1 MKLLNIRIPNQR
13 FPTLIIQMYFL
24 MIAITFT
31 YLYYHKFIQEA
42 DFYSKLSPGG
52 LYAVANFESVKPI
65 QYRILLPF
73 IFKGLAMLHIIPDK
87 PLFFLIN
94 VTQAYLILLSFYFL
108 LNRHFQSKAM
118 NCWLAPVIIYP
129 MLWNLIIMN
138 GQFFYMDFGLLLF
151 MILGYY
157 FIVTR
162 HENWLLL
169 TFFFGY
175 LNHTAVT
182 YLVISY
188 LLFNY
193 DRLFRL
199 KTVFYAGAM
208 TAIFFAIPTVINLF
222 LPPSATGHFLIN
234 NFPRNMGL
242 FVNHPAHLLVRDFFF
257 NFGGLH
263 FFVLLF
269 LVTGVWKKF
278 KGPYLYIHIMIIPFF
293 ISLLMTFSLEEMR
306 NYVAIIPNI
315 IILCLFF
322 LSTFPNSFL
331 RPQEYLLK
339 EGNKA

>member
-13 FPTLIIQMYFL
+13 FPTLIIQIYYL

-31 YLYYHKFIQEA
+31 YLYYHKFIQGA
-42 DFYSKLSPGG
+42 DFYSPLSPGG
-52 LYAVANFESVKPI
+52 LHAVASFESVRPI
-65 QYRILLPF
+65 QYRILIPF
-73 IFKGLAMLHIIPDK
+73 IFKGIAVLKIIPDK

-94 VTQAYLILLSFYFL
+94 AAQANMILLSFYFL

-162 HENWLLL
+162 RENWLLV

-193 DRLFRL
+193 DRLFRI
-199 KTVFYAGAM
+199 KTVFYAVAM
-208 TAIFFAIPTVINLF
+208 TVMFFAIPAAINLF
-222 LPPSATGHFLIN
+222 LPPSSTGHFLIN
-234 NFPRNMGL
+234 NFSRNIGL
-242 FVNHPAHLLVRDFFF
+242 FTEHPAHLLLRDFFF

-263 FFVLLF
+263 FFVLIF
-269 LVTGVWKKF
+269 LITGAWKKF
-278 KGPYLYIHIMIIPFF
+278 KGPYLYIQIMIIPFF
-293 ISLLMTFSLEEMR
+293 ISLLVTFSLEEMR

-331 RPQEYLLK
+331 RPHEHILTQGEK
-339 EGNKA
+339 N